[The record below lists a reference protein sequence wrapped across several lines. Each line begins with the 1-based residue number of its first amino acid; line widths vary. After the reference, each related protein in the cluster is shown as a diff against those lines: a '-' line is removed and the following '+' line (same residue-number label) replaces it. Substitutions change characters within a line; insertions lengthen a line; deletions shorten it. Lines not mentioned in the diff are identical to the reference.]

1 MVTFQ
6 HPASLNPLQR
16 YRQACMLLRQ
26 TSRASNPAWYQE
38 ALDLDFQL
46 HIRTDGRVVSAFFF
60 DRHKAQWAKGLELT
74 EADLRDPA
82 KMETSA
88 ARILVQARSF
98 KATAL
103 GVILHIGD
111 EFATA
116 ELKPEL
122 DNPASLQ
129 ELREA
134 AIHKPD
140 TILDDS
146 SIPPEQNSWRV
157 LPYPAQGSGVIGT
170 TITLGRQYAPL
181 LATFRQTGEA
191 GNFPIITHAL
201 SAPLVTVMGLAQYA
215 PPTPGKSTIAILQYP
230 WFTALA
236 FFNEHADLLLIRTLQ
251 HRLLRHSTQLR
262 HAVATTNASLELI
275 DPDILILSLGQDLD
289 ADLQRNLSSAFPS
302 SGISLITPPT
312 PDNIPAWCLEPVIA
326 VTPPPKGATVPS
338 LTFGIMRDE
347 KWALQDFLPPP
358 KEVVEI
364 YPTRAEMRLLHGV
377 RLARVG
383 AFVIAVAVAVW
394 FAFGILEIVRRDAWT
409 FNTNEADFIK
419 TRLQKL
425 SVELQ
430 KSEHWDNMLEDRSKA
445 WTSMEL
451 LSRLFPERSGVL
463 VKNFSHTV
471 RPDTAPGQAKIGFV
485 KEWKIT
491 GLARDE
497 ALERLNTLNTQEGIS
512 AQFSEVARITGN
524 PVFNPALRTRSI
536 AVNVRTQEN
545 GSYKPLPLEETYDT
559 DESSYSFSFDLTITQ
574 RFETSDP
581 MAIHVAKA
589 P

>member
-1 MVTFQ
+1 
-6 HPASLNPLQR
+6 
-16 YRQACMLLRQ
+16 MLRH
-26 TSRASNPAWYQE
+26 TTRASNPAWYQD
-38 ALDLDFQL
+38 ALDLDLQL
-46 HIRTDGRVVSAFFF
+46 HIRMDGRVVSAFFF
-60 DRHKAQWAKGLELT
+60 DRHKAQWSKGPELT

-82 KMETSA
+82 KIEACA
-88 ARILVQARSF
+88 ARVLLQARSL

-103 GVILHIGD
+103 GVILHLAD
-111 EFATA
+111 EFSTA

-122 DNPASLQ
+122 DNPAALQ
-129 ELREA
+129 DLREA

-170 TITLGRQYAPL
+170 TITLSRQYAPF

-191 GNFPIITHAL
+191 NNFPITTHAL
-201 SAPLVTVMGLAQYA
+201 SAPLLAVMGLAQYA
-215 PPTPGKSTIAILQYP
+215 PPQPGKSTIAILQYP
-230 WFTALA
+230 WFTALV
-236 FFNEHADLLLIRTLQ
+236 FFNEHGDLLLIRTLQ

-262 HAVATTNASLELI
+262 HAVATTNASLEFI
-275 DPDILILSLGQDLD
+275 DPDILILTLGQDLD
-289 ADLQRNLSSAFPS
+289 PGLQQDLSLAFPS
-302 SGISLITPPT
+302 SGITLITPPT
-312 PDNIPAWCLEPVIA
+312 PDILPAWCLEPVIA
-326 VTPPPKGATVPS
+326 AIPPPKGTTSPS
-338 LTFGIMRDE
+338 LTFGILRDE
-347 KWALQDFLPPP
+347 KWALQDFLPTPR
-358 KEVVEI
+358 EVVEI
-364 YPTRAEMRLLHGV
+364 YPTRAEMKLLRGLS
-377 RLARVG
+377 LARIGV
-383 AFVIAVAVAVW
+383 VVVAVAAAAW
-394 FAFGILEIVRRDAWT
+394 FVFGILEIVRRDAWT
-409 FNTNEADFIK
+409 FNTNESDFIK
-419 TRLQKL
+419 SRLQKL
-425 SVELQ
+425 TTELH
-430 KSEHWDNMLEDRSKA
+430 KSEHWDNLLDDRSKA
-445 WTSMEL
+445 WASMEL

-463 VKNFSHTV
+463 VKNFSHSV
-471 RPDTAPGQAKIGFV
+471 RPDIAPGQAKIGFV

-524 PVFNPALRTRSI
+524 TVFNPALRTRSI

-545 GSYKPLPLEETYDT
+545 GNYKPLPIEETYDT

-581 MAIHVAKA
+581 MAINVAKA